1 MSFKMNEPIS
11 CDLPSIQTLFSIIM
25 MSSGKQHFT
34 TYCITIGS
42 DINLIFLEVINNGK
56 VKAPANLFMSSASVC
71 SLLTSKNFYWV
82 LYDGNAKFFSQGYS
96 CIFV

>member
-1 MSFKMNEPIS
+1 MSVKMNEPIS

-82 LYDGNAKFFSQGYS
+82 WYMEMQSFFSQDYS
-96 CIFV
+96 